1 MKLTSLRL
9 SEFRRFAGALEIDG
23 LEPGLN
29 LFTGPNEAG
38 KSTIAAALRAAFLER
53 YNTTTVGDF
62 QPRGVAGAR
71 PTVQLEFGWQGR
83 SYRLT
88 KAFMSRS
95 RCELVID
102 GKDRLDGEAA
112 QDALAR
118 LLGFEF
124 AGKGQSKA
132 EHGGVPGLL
141 WVRQGDSQSLMPI
154 QHAGLH
160 IRDALNQVSGELA
173 IGDGDRLLN
182 RVLAERGELLDMRG
196 KPRGPYRDA
205 QQELERLRAERDR
218 LAAARDAL
226 ATTVDK
232 LAGLKAA
239 QARDDAE
246 KPWEVFERKAEE
258 ARARQQA
265 IRQERANLD
274 VLLRERRQTDE
285 TLGLLQEQV
294 QRDQREEDELQSVQ
308 AEQVRAEQAREAAAA
323 TMSGAEDGC
332 EAARSAV
339 LSARNR
345 FELARAAAERRD
357 VQAMAEQQ
365 AAELE
370 RLQHAAQQAE
380 ALEEGQRRLDR
391 KIGLLNM
398 RKDDLQAL
406 RQACRELDDLR
417 VRRDAAATRLQ
428 YELPQDG
435 VTLDGE
441 ALAGTGERLVASRTS
456 LQLPNGGR
464 IIIVPGG
471 TDLAVL
477 ADRESEVAERHV
489 RALAAI
495 GVGSLDEAEARWLA
509 LEDARREADVLRR
522 ELDIHAPRGLETIR
536 RLIDDGRRLMQRL
549 DARLAE
555 LAAVQEAED
564 GQPQTTL
571 QTELA
576 AAEAALGM
584 AQERLAAGRERLHA
598 ATSRSQELA
607 SREAVL
613 AARLRDPAAVERREG
628 LDRRLVETRSQRDD
642 LGRRAA
648 AIEARIAEHRPD
660 LVEQDIQRLERSAL
674 IAREAYQARQ
684 REILLLQ
691 GRLDEA
697 GEQGIGESLAQCEA
711 QLERLA
717 RRHGALHRRAQ
728 ALDLLHELLQSRRR
742 EATER
747 LQAPLAQRLNHYLSL
762 LFPHASL
769 HLDEGFLPRDLLRG
783 VDCEGLGGLS
793 FGTQEQLGILA
804 RFAYADLLKQAGRP
818 TLLILDDA
826 LVHTD
831 DARREWMKRAL
842 FDAASRHQILMFT
855 CHASAWKDLGVTQR
869 SIASLEESSIAA

>member
-9 SEFRRFAGALEIDG
+9 TEFRRFAGALEIDD
-23 LEPGLN
+23 LDPGLN
-29 LFTGPNEAG
+29 LFVGPNEAG

-62 QPRGVAGAR
+62 LPRGVSGAR

-83 SYRLT
+83 SYRLS
-88 KAFMSRS
+88 KSFMSRS

-102 GKDRLDGEAA
+102 GTERLDGEAA

-141 WVRQGDSQSLMPI
+141 WVRQGDSQSLLPI
-154 QHAGLH
+154 QHAGMH
-160 IRDALNQVSGELA
+160 IREALNRVSGELA
-173 IGDGDRLLN
+173 IGEGDRLLD
-182 RVLAERGELLDMRG
+182 RVLAERAELLDMRG

-205 QQELERLRAERDR
+205 QQELERLQAERAR

-226 ATTVDK
+226 AATVDK
-232 LAGLKAA
+232 LAGLKSA
-239 QARDDAE
+239 QACDDVE
-246 KPWEVFERKAEE
+246 KPWEIFEQKAAQ

-265 IRQERANLD
+265 IRQERASLD
-274 VLLRERRQTDE
+274 ILLRERRQTDE
-285 TLGLLQEQV
+285 TLSLLQEQV
-294 QRDQREEDELQSVQ
+294 QRDQRDEDELQ
-308 AEQVRAEQAREAAAA
+308 AVRNERALADQAREAAAVA
-323 TMSGAEDGC
+323 MADAQGGL

-339 LSARNR
+339 LAARGR
-345 FELARAAAERRD
+345 FELARVAAERRD
-357 VQAMAEQQ
+357 VQAMAQQQ

-370 RLQHAAQQAE
+370 RLEHAAKQAE
-380 ALEEGQRRLDR
+380 ALEERQRGLDQ
-391 KIGLLNM
+391 KIGALSM
-398 RKDDLQAL
+398 RQDALQAL
-406 RQACRELDDLR
+406 RQVCRELDDLR

-428 YELPQDG
+428 YELPEG
-435 VTLDGE
+435 SVTLDDE
-441 ALAGTGERLVASRTS
+441 ALAGAGERLIASRTS
-456 LQLPNGGR
+456 LRLQNGGW
-464 IIIVPGG
+464 ITIVPGG

-477 ADRESEVAERHV
+477 ADRESDVSERHA
-489 RALAAI
+489 RALAAA
-495 GVGSLDEAEARWLA
+495 GVGSLDEAEARWLM
-509 LEDARREADVLRR
+509 LEDARREAEVLRR
-522 ELDIHAPRGLETIR
+522 ELAIHAPQGLAAIR
-536 RLIDDGRRLMQRL
+536 RLIEDGRRLMQRL
-549 DARLAE
+549 EARLAE
-555 LAAVQEAED
+555 LAAVQETD
-564 GQPQTTL
+564 GGQSQMTL

-576 AAEAALGM
+576 AAEAALGL
-584 AQERLAAGRERLHA
+584 AQERLAASRERLHA

-607 SREAVL
+607 SREAAL
-613 AARLRDPAAVERREG
+613 AARLRDPAALERREG
-628 LDRRLVETRSQRDD
+628 LDRRLAETRSQRDD

-648 AIEARIAEHRPD
+648 VIEARIAEHRPD

-674 IAREAYQARQ
+674 IARDAYQARQ

-711 QLERLA
+711 QLERLE

-742 EATER
+742 AATER

-762 LFPHASL
+762 LFPRANL

-869 SIASLEESSIAA
+869 SIASLEEASAAA

>member
-1 MKLTSLRL
+1 MKLTSVRL
-9 SEFRRFAGALEIDG
+9 TEFRRFAGTLEIDG

-38 KSTIAAALRAAFLER
+38 KSTIAAAVRAAFLER

-62 QPRGVAGAR
+62 QPRGSAGAR

-83 SYRLT
+83 HYRLT

-95 RCELVID
+95 RCELVVD
-102 GKDRLDGEAA
+102 GTERLDGEAA

-118 LLGFEF
+118 LLGYEF

-141 WVRQGDSQSLMPI
+141 WVRQGDSQSLVPM

-173 IGDGDRLLN
+173 IGDGDRLLQ
-182 RVLAERGELLDMRG
+182 RILVERGELLDMRG

-205 QQELERLRAERDR
+205 QQELERLRGERDR
-218 LAAARDAL
+218 LVAARDAL
-226 ATTVDK
+226 ATAVDR
-232 LAGLKAA
+232 LAGLKLA
-239 QARDDAE
+239 QARDELE
-246 KPWEVFERKAEE
+246 KPWAIFEQKAAE

-265 IRQERANLD
+265 IRQERAGLD

-294 QRDQREEDELQSVQ
+294 QRDQRDEDELKAVC
-308 AEQVRAEQAREAAAA
+308 AEQELAGQAREAAIGAMSAA
-323 TMSGAEDGC
+323 AQSC
-332 EAARSAV
+332 VAAQSTVAAVRS
-339 LSARNR
+339 R

-365 AAELE
+365 AAELK
-370 RLQHAAQQAE
+370 RLEHAVQQAG
-380 ALEEGQRRLDR
+380 ALEEQQHALDR
-391 KIGLLNM
+391 KIAGLDM
-398 RKDDLQAL
+398 QRGDLQAL
-406 RQACRELDDLR
+406 RQVCRELDDLK

-428 YELPQDG
+428 YELPLG
-435 VTLDGE
+435 SVTLDGNPLE
-441 ALAGTGERLVASRTS
+441 GAGEHLIAGRTS
-456 LQLPNGGR
+456 LRLQGGGW
-464 IIIVPGG
+464 IAIVPGG
-471 TDLAVL
+471 SDLMAL
-477 ADRESEVAERHV
+477 SEHENALGERHAS
-489 RALAAI
+489 ALAAL
-495 GVGSLDEAEARWLA
+495 GVDSLDEAEARWLA

-522 ELDIHAPRGLETIR
+522 ELAIHAPHGVEAIR
-536 RLIDDGRRLMQRL
+536 RLMEDGRRLMQRL
-549 DARLAE
+549 DGRLADM
-555 LAAVQEAED
+555 AATQVEEGGHQHMA
-564 GQPQTTL
+564 L
-571 QTELA
+571 QTDLA

-584 AQERLAAGRERLHA
+584 AQEHQAACRERLHA
-598 ATSRSQELA
+598 ATTRSQELA
-607 SREAVL
+607 SRAAML
-613 AARLRDPAAVERREG
+613 TARLHEPAAVTRREG
-628 LDRRLVETRSQRDD
+628 LDRRLAETRSQRDD
-642 LGRRAA
+642 LGRRVA

-674 IAREAYQARQ
+674 IARDACQARQ

-697 GEQGIGESLAQCEA
+697 GQQGVREGLAQCEA
-711 QLERLA
+711 QLERLT
-717 RRHGALHRRAQ
+717 RRHGALQRRAQ
-728 ALDLLHELLQSRRR
+728 ALELLHELLESRRR

-747 LQAPLAQRLNHYLSL
+747 LQAPLVQRLNHYLSL
-762 LFPHASL
+762 LFPHAKL
-769 HLDEGFLPRDLLRG
+769 QLDDGFLPRDLMRG

-869 SIASLEESSIAA
+869 SIASLEEPAVVA